1 MADFTIAG
9 VTIKSGETGFANIDV
24 ARMPRGDML
33 TIPVHIVNGKN
44 DGPVLGIDCTS
55 HGDEA
60 YAILVIKEV
69 IESLD
74 SAKIS
79 GTVIGMP
86 VMNPIGF
93 ETYHRLTTLR
103 MTTHETNLNTAFPGS
118 ENGSLVGRMAFQITK
133 HYLDKLDYLVDFHCG
148 GLESAIDYTL
158 VKKPD
163 GEYGDRVME
172 LSKAYGSRIL
182 SVSKPNGFNGSIS
195 EVAAQRGIPAIVAM
209 CGGSSVCSDPEV
221 LRRGVRGIYN
231 IMKVTGM
238 LAGEP
243 ELEKNQ
249 CVLGDRTLVRHK
261 EGGLYLPTIDYSRL
275 GQTVPKGTLVGRVI
289 SPYTFEVLEEI
300 VTPFE
305 PTLLIMIRG
314 LFSRVYPGDYAFI
327 FGDGATLE

>member
-1 MADFTIAG
+1 
-9 VTIKSGETGFANIDV
+9 
-24 ARMPRGDML
+24 ML
-33 TIPVHIVNGKN
+33 HIPVHVVNGKK

-60 YAILVIKEV
+60 FAILVIKEV
-69 IESLD
+69 IESLNPEEL
-74 SAKIS
+74 S
-79 GTVIGMP
+79 GTVLGMP

-93 ETYHRLTTLR
+93 ETSHRLTTLR
-103 MTTHETNLNTAFPGS
+103 MITNETNLNTAFPGS
-118 ENGSLVGRMAFQITK
+118 ENGSLVGRMAYQVTK
-133 HYLDKLDYLVDFHCG
+133 HFLDKLDYLMDYHCG
-148 GLESAIDYTL
+148 GLEAAIDYTL

-182 SVSKPNGFNGSIS
+182 SVSKPAGFNGSIS
-195 EVAAQRGIPAIVAM
+195 EVAAQRGIPAIVPM

-221 LRRGVRGIYN
+221 LRRGVRGVRN
-231 IMKVTGM
+231 VMKVVGM

-243 ELEKNQ
+243 ELEEDQ
-249 CVLGDRTLVRHK
+249 VVLGDRTLVRHQ
-261 EGGLYLPTIDYSRL
+261 EGGLFLPAIDYSSL

-327 FGDGATLE
+327 FGDGSSLK